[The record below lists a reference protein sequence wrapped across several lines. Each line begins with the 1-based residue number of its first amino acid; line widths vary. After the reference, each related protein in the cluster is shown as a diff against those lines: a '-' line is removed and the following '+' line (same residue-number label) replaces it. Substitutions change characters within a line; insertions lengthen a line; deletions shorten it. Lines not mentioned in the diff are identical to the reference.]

1 MASGRRGKLKHLI
14 ASARPGVPLRIDDLA
29 RAGISPDLAIYYAR
43 SGWLDRLGR
52 GVYALPGEPLRREAS
67 LVALER
73 EIPGLHVGG
82 KTALDWQGFRHYL
95 RQQSALDLYGW
106 VDAHLPVWFN
116 FRFPSEYHRKRLF
129 DEEPGALLGVAR
141 FEGRDDAPLTSKPER
156 ALLEVLSEVGVRQ
169 SLSEVRELMQAM
181 YSLRADLLTSLLER
195 CRSVKTVRLCLKLA
209 SEFKLPWERKLNRQ
223 HLPTGSDKPWVA
235 RSRDGLLILE
245 P

>member
-1 MASGRRGKLKHLI
+1 MASGRRGKLKNLL
-14 ASARPGVPLRIDDLA
+14 ANVRPGVPLRTDDLA
-29 RAGISPDLAIYYAR
+29 RAGISSDLAIYYAR

-52 GVYALPGEPLRREAS
+52 GVYALPGEPLLPEAS

-95 RQQSALDLYGW
+95 RQRSALDLYGW

-116 FRFPSEYHRKRLF
+116 SRFPSEYHRKRLF
-129 DEEPGALLGVAR
+129 DEQPDALLGVAR

-169 SLSEVRELMQAM
+169 SLSEVRELTQGM
-181 YSLRADLLTSLLER
+181 YSLRADVLTSLLEH

-209 SEFKLPWERKLNRQ
+209 REFKLPWEKKLNRQ
-223 HLPTGSDKPWVA
+223 RLPTGSDQPWVA
-235 RSRDGLLILE
+235 RSRDGLLVLE

>member
-1 MASGRRGKLKHLI
+1 MASVRRGKLKHLI
-14 ASARPGVPLRIDDLA
+14 TNVRPGVPLRTHDLA

-52 GVYALPGEPLRREAS
+52 GVYALPGEPLHPEAS

-95 RQQSALDLYGW
+95 RQRSTLDLYGW

-116 FRFPSEYHRKRLF
+116 SRFPSEYHRKRLF
-129 DEEPGALLGVAR
+129 DEQPDALLGVAR
-141 FEGRDDAPLTSKPER
+141 FEGRDDAPLTSQPER

-169 SLSEVRELMQAM
+169 SLSEVRELLQGM
-181 YSLRADLLTSLLER
+181 YSLRADVLTSLLER

-209 SEFKLPWERKLNRQ
+209 REFNLPWEKKLNRQ
-223 HLPTGSDKPWVA
+223 RLPTGSNQPWVA